1 MKFYLIFII
10 FMGANVAY
18 AQTDEEYRDWV
29 QKQNI
34 PIDVHRAFRLKN
46 LYETYKI
53 SFHINPFY
61 LRGDFNGDSKSDIAI
76 LIEEIKS
83 GKKGLAIYNHGSDSI
98 FIIGAGIPFYDGRAD
113 DFRHIDIWTVYEKAK
128 VGRGMDEGEPP
139 ILVGEAILIEK
150 SETSS
155 VLIYWN
161 KNKYDWYWQGD

>member
-10 FMGANVAY
+10 FIGANVAY

-34 PIDVHRAFRLKN
+34 PIDVHRAFKLKN

-61 LRGDFNGDSKSDIAI
+61 LRGDFNGDSKPDIAI

-83 GKKGLAIYNHGSDSI
+83 GKKGFAIYNHGSDSI
-98 FIIGAGIPFYDGRAD
+98 FIIGASISFHNGGD
-113 DFRHIDIWTVYEKAK
+113 DFNWMDIWNVYRKAK
-128 VGRGMDEGEPP
+128 VGRGADDREPP
-139 ILVGEAILIEK
+139 VLAGEAILVMK
-150 SETSS
+150 SESAS
-155 VLIYWN
+155 GLIYWN
-161 KNKYDWYWQGD
+161 KNKYDWYQQGD